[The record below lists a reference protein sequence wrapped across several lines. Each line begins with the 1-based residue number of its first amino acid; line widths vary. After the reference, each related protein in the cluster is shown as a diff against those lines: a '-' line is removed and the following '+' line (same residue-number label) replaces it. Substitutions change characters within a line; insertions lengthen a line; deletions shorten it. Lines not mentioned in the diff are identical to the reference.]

1 LAAGGVMSA
10 VAEHERPESAERTA
24 VLELSGVTRRYG
36 GVTAVDDVTLSV
48 TRGERHAIIGPNGAG
63 KTTLF
68 KLISRLE
75 PLSAGRISLFGKD
88 ITKTP
93 PHKVAQM
100 GLART
105 YQITQI
111 FPQLPVIENVLIAV
125 QGHNSGRFRLLR
137 SAFARTELVDKAR
150 ETLDRVGLGG
160 FEDVLAA
167 ELGHG
172 QQRQL
177 ELALAL
183 AGDPELLLLDEPGAG
198 LSGSDRGMIR
208 RLVGDLDPAITLL
221 LIEHDME
228 LALGLAD
235 RVTCLHNGAQVA
247 AGTPEEIK
255 ADRRVQDIYLGRATE
270 D

>member
-1 LAAGGVMSA
+1 MSA
-10 VAEHERPESAERTA
+10 VAHEEPGSAARSA

-36 GVTAVDDVTLSV
+36 GVCAVDGVTLSV
-48 TRGERHAIIGPNGAG
+48 HRGERHAVIGPNGAG

-75 PLSAGRISLFGKD
+75 PLSAGKISLFGRD
-88 ITKTP
+88 ISKTA
-93 PHKVAQM
+93 PHRVAQL
-100 GLART
+100 GLGRT
-105 YQITQI
+105 YQVTQI
-111 FPQLPVIENVLIAV
+111 FPQLPVLENVLIAV
-125 QGHNSGRFRLLR
+125 QGHRPGRFRVLR
-137 SAFARTELVDKAR
+137 SAFGQRD
-150 ETLDRVGLGG
+150 
-160 FEDVLAA
+160 FESTLAA

-177 ELALAL
+177 ELGLAL
-183 AGDPELLLLDEPGAG
+183 AGDPSLLLLDEPGAG

-208 RLVGDLDPAITLL
+208 RLVGDLSAEITVL

-247 AGTPEEIK
+247 EGTPEDIK
-255 ADRRVQDIYLGRATE
+255 ADPRVQDIYLGRATT